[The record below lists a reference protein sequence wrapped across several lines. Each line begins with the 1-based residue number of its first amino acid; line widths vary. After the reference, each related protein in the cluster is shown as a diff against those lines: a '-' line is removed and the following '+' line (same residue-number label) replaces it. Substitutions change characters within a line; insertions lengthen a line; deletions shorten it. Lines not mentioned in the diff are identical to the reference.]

1 MAETNIP
8 QTVDQY
14 RARYEKDNPEL
25 KNVSDDV
32 IAEKVFGY
40 LKEQGVANDYEA
52 FIYNFIPSRPE
63 NTAAGYRQKYEKD
76 NPDLKKLTD
85 IELANRIF
93 DKRKAAG
100 EKLNYGEFLD
110 KFTPKQDDTTFI
122 NIPGGDF
129 LQVGT
134 PTKRT
139 TAEIAKAAGIDLA
152 SDVSTTP
159 ARFAGSLAINEAEQI
174 QAYKNVMSN
183 IFGQE
188 VDVRQGPKTGELE
201 FFNPQNKKYQLFNK
215 PGLDTGD
222 FASFGGDALVI
233 VPDIAATVFVAS
245 APLTGGASLAAA
257 ATYVADLIRV
267 GMGQELYGINLD
279 AKGIQ
284 RFTESAP
291 EGFISG
297 TATGVGVSVP
307 KIINLL
313 NSDFIILPTEHAISP
328 WAPVIKI
335 FID

>member
-8 QTVDQY
+8 QTIDQY
-14 RARYEKDNPEL
+14 RARYEKDNPDL

-129 LQVGT
+129 LQVDT
-134 PTKRT
+134 PTRRT
-139 TAEIAKAAGIDLA
+139 KAEIAKAAGIDLE

-174 QAYKNVMSN
+174 QAYKNVMSKV
-183 IFGQE
+183 FGQE

-222 FASFGGDALVI
+222 FASFGGDAMVI

-257 ATYVADLIRV
+257 AGTSAITTYFADMIRV

-279 AKGIQ
+279 AKGVQ
-284 RFTESAP
+284 RLTESAP
-291 EGFISG
+291 EG
-297 TATGVGVSVP
+297 
-307 KIINLL
+307 
-313 NSDFIILPTEHAISP
+313 
-328 WAPVIKI
+328 
-335 FID
+335 